1 MKTLAPHDYR
11 PDVDGLRAIAVLAVI
26 IFHANSSLL
35 PNGFVGVDFFFVIS
49 GFLITRLLVLG
60 IEDGTFSFA
69 DFYARRIK
77 RIFPAYIVVAVAT
90 FVVASYLLIPDDYLF
105 YTTSLAASFAFVSNV
120 FFSMLSWGY
129 FGDRTAE
136 FPLLHTWSLS
146 VEEQFYFIFPLVL
159 IGLYRYCRRY
169 VFPALIL
176 IALVFL
182 LISEYKVAELK
193 SYFLITTR
201 AHELLIGAL
210 TFFLSRRFPAQP
222 GLGSEA
228 LGTVGLAFMLA
239 STFMFKDG
247 DTFPGLNSLYP
258 CIGTALVIYS
268 GQANTRL
275 SKLLANK
282 LFVAIGLISYSL
294 YLWHWPIFSFLK
306 YRHIEM
312 TLAVGIAAVAL
323 AFVLSIL
330 TYKFVETPV
339 RHNKKLHFKPAFFR
353 IYALPASAFLAVGL
367 YSFVTNGAPIRFSG
381 ETREL
386 IASYS
391 VERDLSRACS
401 GRAEDYQ
408 KVSVDY
414 LHKHCAF
421 GNPAKEKADILL
433 MGDSH
438 ADHFKFFV
446 EELAKHANMK
456 AVYHVQGSCSPL
468 NMPKQGEK
476 VANDL
481 HGACKRHNADLL
493 EMAGNFQYVVLGG
506 FWSSEADQDFAKDL
520 ESVVER
526 ILEKGAI
533 PVVFKD
539 NPHFEKDI
547 SKCVLHR
554 HRGWLPADT
563 NCNIPK
569 EYVTKVNGKT
579 DEAIDIVRAQHP
591 EMLVIDPK
599 LVMCSSKECL
609 TAMGN
614 TALFKD
620 SNHIN
625 AKASKLLGNE
635 YLAKVNNPFQPPLA
649 AKKKPAELAVQDSGG
664 MLKKVNQQIAP

>member
-1 MKTLAPHDYR
+1 MKSTAPHDYR
-11 PDVDGLRAIAVLAVI
+11 PDVDGLRAIAVIAVI

-49 GFLITRLLVLG
+49 GFLITRLLVHG
-60 IEDGTFSFA
+60 IEDGTFTFA

-77 RIFPAYIVVAVAT
+77 RIFPAYIVVAVTT

-159 IGLYRYCRRY
+159 IALFRYCRRY
-169 VFPALIL
+169 VFHALVVA
-176 IALVFL
+176 ALVFL
-182 LISEYKVAELK
+182 MISEYKVAELK
-193 SYFLITTR
+193 AYFLITTR

-210 TFFLSRRFPAQP
+210 TFFLSRHFPAKP
-222 GLGSEA
+222 GVGSEA
-228 LGTVGLAFMLA
+228 LGTAGLAFMLA

-268 GQANTRL
+268 GQANTWL
-275 SKLLANK
+275 SRLLANK

-312 TLAVGIAAVAL
+312 TLAVGVGAVAL

-339 RHNKKLHFKPAFFR
+339 RRNKSLHFKPAFLR
-353 IYALPASAFLAVGL
+353 IYALPATAFLAIGT
-367 YSFVTNGAPIRFSG
+367 YSFFTNGAPIRFSG

-401 GRAEDYQ
+401 SSTENYQ
-408 KVSVDY
+408 KVSIEY
-414 LHKHCAF
+414 LHKHCAI
-421 GNPAKEKADILL
+421 GNSAKQKADILL
-433 MGDSH
+433 IGDSH

-446 EELAKHANMK
+446 DELARHADMK
-456 AVYHVQGSCSPL
+456 AVYYVQGGCWPL
-468 NMPKQGEK
+468 MLPKVGEN
-476 VANDL
+476 VANEL
-481 HGACKRHNADLL
+481 RGACKRYNADML
-493 EMAGNFQYVVLGG
+493 ELAGNFQYVVLGG
-506 FWSSEADQDFAKDL
+506 FWASEADQNFGKDL
-520 ESVVER
+520 KVVVER
-526 ILEKGAI
+526 VLEKGAI
-533 PVVFKD
+533 PVVFKG
-539 NPHFEKDI
+539 NPTFERDI

-563 NCNIPK
+563 NCNIPR
-569 EYVTKVNGKT
+569 EYVTKVTGKT
-579 DEAIDIVRAQHP
+579 DEAIDLVHAQYP
-591 EMLVIDPK
+591 GILVIDPK
-599 LVMCSSKECL
+599 LVMCSSKECF
-609 TAMGN
+609 TAMNN

-635 YLAKVNNPFQPPLA
+635 YLAKVNNPFHPPHT
-649 AKKKPAELAVQDSGG
+649 AKKKPTELAVREGGG
-664 MLKKVNQQIAP
+664 MLKKVNQQINP